1 MKRLFTLFFVL
12 LTIVMG
18 ARAEESF
25 STWLDNYG
33 SQKIEVIKLLK
44 NELDITLSEAQNLVN
59 AAPCCVAHGRTQ
71 TETQDLVAKL
81 NDKGATAEL
90 RVDINAANFPDDTFR
105 TYVAENCQSDGDNDH
120 LSNVEIAA
128 VKEISVIEKNIT
140 SLKGVEFFTALETLD
155 CNCNYKIKSLDLSK
169 NVNLK
174 YLDCSVTQ
182 LTTLD
187 LTNNTKLV
195 KLRCLTIGLPSLDVT
210 KNTALVSL
218 NCSGNKL
225 TSLDV
230 TKNTALTY
238 LNCYHNNLTSVNVTK
253 NIALQ
258 NLDCSYNQLTSL
270 NLAQNTTL
278 DTLYCFSNKLTSLDL
293 SKNTKLKILQCYRN
307 QLTSLDLSKNTA
319 LILFSCSNN
328 QLTSLDL
335 SKNTSLTNVSCSCNR
350 LKGLDVTNNTA
361 LNRIS
366 CYTNQIGEA
375 AMFEFVMSL
384 PDGGS
389 GKWLTVYNEGEDEGQ
404 IESNVITKEQV
415 AIAKGKG
422 WNVYLLNE
430 EFSSVSYEGVD
441 PTGLPVTKTNFPDA
455 TFRAYVKA
463 NCQSDGD
470 DILTDEEIAA
480 VKTIS
485 VRGKNVTNL
494 KGVEFFTALTELYCD
509 YNQLTAL
516 NISKNTKLTKLDCD
530 GNQLKKL
537 DVTKNTALIEL
548 NCGENQLTTLNVTK
562 NTKLKTLYCHSNQLT
577 SLNMSKNTALV
588 NLNCI
593 YNQLAS
599 LDVSKS
605 TKLDLLECDHNKLT
619 SLDVSTNTNL
629 HRLYCEHNQLGSLIV
644 ANNSTKL
651 SQIWCYVNQLDE
663 AAMYKFVMSLPQNP
677 MGQIIAIDGNEEE
690 GNVMTT
696 EQVAIAKA
704 KGWQILALSGDNL
717 NYEGTEPTGVA
728 INETNFPD
736 ATFRAYVKSSCQ
748 SDGDDYL
755 TATEKKAVTKIDVH
769 NKGITSL
776 KGVERFTA
784 LKELLCYTNKITALD
799 VTKNT
804 QLTRLACN
812 SNKLKTLDLTKNTKL
827 ENLNCSSNQLTS
839 LNVTKNTKLWRLVC
853 SSNKLTTLNVSKNT
867 LLTEFKCN
875 ENQLTALTVT
885 NNKKLTTLECCNNQ
899 IGEEAM
905 DKLVKSMPTVS
916 GTPGV
921 FVPFNLSKADG
932 NVINTRQVN
941 EAKAK
946 NWNVKALKNSDY
958 VDYEGVIPSG
968 IDEVT
973 VEPATEGR
981 HYTDDRYYTLDGRPL
996 DAAPTQRGI
1005 YIHHG
1010 KKIVVK

>member
-12 LTIVMG
+12 LTIIMG

-25 STWLDNYG
+25 STWLENYG
-33 SQKIEVIKLLK
+33 SQKMEVIKLLK
-44 NELDITLSEAQNLVN
+44 NELGITLSEAQNLVN

-71 TETQDLVAKL
+71 AETQDLVAKL

-90 RVDINAANFPDDTFR
+90 RVDINAANFPDNTFR
-105 TYVAENCQSDGDNDH
+105 TYVAENSQSDDDNDH

-155 CNCNYKIKSLDLSK
+155 CNCNYQIKSLDLSK

-253 NIALQ
+253 NTALQ

-278 DTLYCFSNKLTSLDL
+278 DTLNCFSNKLTSLDL
-293 SKNTKLKILQCYRN
+293 SKNTKLKILHCYSN

-335 SKNTSLTNVSCSCNR
+335 SKNTSLTYVSCSYNR

-404 IESNVITKEQV
+404 IEGNVITKEQV

-480 VKTIS
+480 V
-485 VRGKNVTNL
+485 
-494 KGVEFFTALTELYCD
+494 
-509 YNQLTAL
+509 
-516 NISKNTKLTKLDCD
+516 
-530 GNQLKKL
+530 
-537 DVTKNTALIEL
+537 
-548 NCGENQLTTLNVTK
+548 
-562 NTKLKTLYCHSNQLT
+562 
-577 SLNMSKNTALV
+577 
-588 NLNCI
+588 
-593 YNQLAS
+593 
-599 LDVSKS
+599 
-605 TKLDLLECDHNKLT
+605 
-619 SLDVSTNTNL
+619 
-629 HRLYCEHNQLGSLIV
+629 
-644 ANNSTKL
+644 
-651 SQIWCYVNQLDE
+651 
-663 AAMYKFVMSLPQNP
+663 
-677 MGQIIAIDGNEEE
+677 
-690 GNVMTT
+690 
-696 EQVAIAKA
+696 
-704 KGWQILALSGDNL
+704 
-717 NYEGTEPTGVA
+717 
-728 INETNFPD
+728 
-736 ATFRAYVKSSCQ
+736 
-748 SDGDDYL
+748 
-755 TATEKKAVTKIDVH
+755 TKIDVH

-784 LKELLCYTNKITALD
+784 LKELYCYTNKITALD

-827 ENLNCSSNQLTS
+827 ENLNCSSNQLPS

-875 ENQLTALTVT
+875 ENQLTTLTVT

-921 FVPFNLSKADG
+921 FVPFNNSKADG

-946 NWNVKALKNSDY
+946 NWNVKALKDGDY

-996 DAAPTQRGI
+996 DATPTQRGI